1 MLGLKRGKVKLSL
14 YNPKWAEF
22 FEKEKKMLQKSLRK
36 MIIDIQH
43 VGSTAVSGISAKP
56 IIDIA
61 VAVPELS
68 RKEPEKYIK
77 PLKKVGYEYRGED
90 RPREHL
96 FVKGGEEKRICYL
109 HMVKFDSKAWKN
121 YLLFRDYLRT
131 HKKVAAEYAMLKL
144 ELAKK
149 FLGNRKLYTA
159 GKDKFIQKVL
169 KKLKNNQNLGRSCGK
184 FNKKSKNQLNL
195 EGKQSFLQGKK

>member
-14 YNPKWAEF
+14 YNPKWPEIF
-22 FEKEKKMLQKSLRK
+22 KKEKKMLQKALGK

-43 VGSTAVSGISAKP
+43 VGSTAVSRIPAKP

-68 RKEPEKYIK
+68 RKEVEKYIE

-96 FVKGGEEKRICYL
+96 FVKGGEEKRICHL
-109 HMVKFDSKAWKN
+109 HMVKFDSKAWKD

-131 HKKVAAEYAMLKL
+131 HKKVAAKYTKLKL

-149 FLGNRKLYTA
+149 FSGNRRLYTA
-159 GKDKFIQKVL
+159 NKDNFIQKIL
-169 KKLKNNQNLGRSCGK
+169 KKA
-184 FNKKSKNQLNL
+184 KK
-195 EGKQSFLQGKK
+195 

>member
-14 YNPKWAEF
+14 YNQKWQEIF
-22 FEKEKKMLQKSLRK
+22 KKEKKMLQKALGK

-43 VGSTAVSGISAKP
+43 VGSTAVSRIPAKP

-68 RKEPEKYIK
+68 RKEVEKYIE

-96 FVKGGEEKRICYL
+96 FVKGGEEKRICHL
-109 HMVKFDSKAWKN
+109 HMVKFDSKAWKD

-131 HKKVAAEYAMLKL
+131 HKKVAAKYTKLKL

-149 FLGNRKLYTA
+149 FSGNRKLYTTS
-159 GKDKFIQKVL
+159 KDNFIQKIL
-169 KKLKNNQNLGRSCGK
+169 KKA
-184 FNKKSKNQLNL
+184 KK
-195 EGKQSFLQGKK
+195 

>member
-1 MLGLKRGKVKLSL
+1 LG
-14 YNPKWAEF
+14 
-22 FEKEKKMLQKSLRK
+22 K

-43 VGSTAVSGISAKP
+43 VGSTAVSRIPAKP

-68 RKEPEKYIK
+68 RKEVEKYIE

-96 FVKGGEEKRICYL
+96 FVKGGEEKRICHL
-109 HMVKFDSKAWKN
+109 HMVKFDSKAWKD

-131 HKKVAAEYAMLKL
+131 HKKVAAKYTKLKL

-149 FLGNRKLYTA
+149 FSGNRKLYTTS
-159 GKDKFIQKVL
+159 KDNFIQKIL
-169 KKLKNNQNLGRSCGK
+169 KKA
-184 FNKKSKNQLNL
+184 KK
-195 EGKQSFLQGKK
+195 

>member
-14 YNPKWAEF
+14 YNPKWPEIF
-22 FEKEKKMLQKSLRK
+22 KKEKKMLQKALGK

-43 VGSTAVSGISAKP
+43 VGSTAVSRIPAKP

-68 RKEPEKYIK
+68 RKEVEKYIE

-96 FVKGGEEKRICYL
+96 FVKGGEEKRICHL
-109 HMVKFDSKAWKN
+109 HMVKFDSKAWKD
-121 YLLFRDYLRT
+121 YLLFRDYLRA
-131 HKKVAAEYAMLKL
+131 HKKVATKYTELKL

-149 FLGNRKLYTA
+149 FSGNRKLYTTS
-159 GKDKFIQKVL
+159 KDNFIQKIL
-169 KKLKNNQNLGRSCGK
+169 KKA
-184 FNKKSKNQLNL
+184 KK
-195 EGKQSFLQGKK
+195 

>member
-1 MLGLKRGKVKLSL
+1 MLGLKRGKVKLSP
-14 YNPKWAEF
+14 YNPKWPEIF
-22 FEKEKKMLQKSLRK
+22 KKEKKMLQKALGK

-43 VGSTAVSGISAKP
+43 VGSTAVSRIPAKP

-68 RKEPEKYIK
+68 RKEVEKYIE

-96 FVKGGEEKRICYL
+96 FVKGGEEKRICHL
-109 HMVKFDSKAWKN
+109 HMVKFDSKAWKD

-131 HKKVAAEYAMLKL
+131 HKKVATKYAELKL

-149 FLGNRKLYTA
+149 FSGNRKLYTA
-159 GKDKFIQKVL
+159 NKDNFIQKIL
-169 KKLKNNQNLGRSCGK
+169 KKA
-184 FNKKSKNQLNL
+184 KK
-195 EGKQSFLQGKK
+195 

>member
-1 MLGLKRGKVKLSL
+1 MLGLKRGKVKLSP
-14 YNPKWAEF
+14 YNPKWPEIF
-22 FEKEKKMLQKSLRK
+22 KKEKKMLQKALGK

-43 VGSTAVSGISAKP
+43 VGSTAVSRIPAKP

-68 RKEPEKYIK
+68 RKEVEKYIE

-96 FVKGGEEKRICYL
+96 FVKGGEEKRICHL
-109 HMVKFDSKAWKN
+109 HMVKFDSKAWKD

-131 HKKVAAEYAMLKL
+131 HKKVAAKYTKLKL

-149 FLGNRKLYTA
+149 FSGNRKLYTTS
-159 GKDKFIQKVL
+159 KDNFIQKIL
-169 KKLKNNQNLGRSCGK
+169 KKA
-184 FNKKSKNQLNL
+184 KK
-195 EGKQSFLQGKK
+195 

>member
-43 VGSTAVSGISAKP
+43 VGSTAVSGILAKP

-61 VAVPELS
+61 VAVPRLS

-77 PLKKVGYEYRGED
+77 PLKKIGYEYRGED

-96 FVKGGEEKRICYL
+96 FVKGSGEKRICHL
-109 HMVKFDSKAWKN
+109 HMVKFDSQAWKN

-131 HKKVAAEYAMLKL
+131 HKKIAAEYAKLKL

-149 FLGNRKLYTA
+149 FSGNRKLYTA

-169 KKLKNNQNLGRSCGK
+169 KKLKNNQNLGPPSREAT
-184 FNKKSKNQLNL
+184 
-195 EGKQSFLQGKK
+195 EGKPPPALI

>member
-14 YNPKWAEF
+14 YNPKWPEIF
-22 FEKEKKMLQKSLRK
+22 KKEKKMLQKALGK

-43 VGSTAVSGISAKP
+43 VGSTAVSRIPAKP

-68 RKEPEKYIK
+68 RKEVEKYIE

-96 FVKGGEEKRICYL
+96 FVKGGEEKRICHL
-109 HMVKFDSKAWKN
+109 HMVKFDSKAWKD

-131 HKKVAAEYAMLKL
+131 HKKVAAKYTKLKL

-149 FLGNRKLYTA
+149 FSGNRKLYTTS
-159 GKDKFIQKVL
+159 KDNFIQKIL
-169 KKLKNNQNLGRSCGK
+169 KKA
-184 FNKKSKNQLNL
+184 KK
-195 EGKQSFLQGKK
+195 

>member
-1 MLGLKRGKVKLSL
+1 MLGLKRGKVKLSP
-14 YNPKWAEF
+14 YNPKWPEIF
-22 FEKEKKMLQKSLRK
+22 KKEKKMLQKALGK

-43 VGSTAVSGISAKP
+43 VGSTAVSRIPAKP

-68 RKEPEKYIK
+68 RKEVEKYIE

-90 RPREHL
+90 RSREHL
-96 FVKGGEEKRICYL
+96 FVKGGEEKRICHL
-109 HMVKFDSKAWKN
+109 HMVKFDSKAWKD

-131 HKKVAAEYAMLKL
+131 HKKVAAKYTKLKL

-149 FLGNRKLYTA
+149 FSGNRKLYTTS
-159 GKDKFIQKVL
+159 KDNFIQKIL
-169 KKLKNNQNLGRSCGK
+169 KKA
-184 FNKKSKNQLNL
+184 KK
-195 EGKQSFLQGKK
+195 